1 MGAETTFLEPK
12 LLQFFEALY
21 RLGSATRAAEALGVS
36 QPTVSIWLA
45 HMRKTL
51 NDPLFVRTPAGM
63 KPTPR
68 ADAMIETVRSV
79 LDGLRHLSEIDQ
91 GIDPASMDRTFRI
104 FMTDASH
111 ITLLPRL
118 FTHVRA
124 LAPRVKLEAVG
135 LTAQMAQELQSG
147 EADLALGLV
156 PGLESGF
163 YQQALFIQDWIC
175 LANPNH
181 PRLGDHLGL
190 ADYER
195 ESHVGIVGG
204 TGQRQLDA
212 AMSESK
218 VQRAVALRLPGFLGL
233 SAILATTDLIATL
246 PRQIGET
253 LALSAGL
260 KSFPCP
266 VPIPTFVVKQHWH
279 ARFHRDPANVW
290 LRGVCA
296 GLFMDATRIRTANA

>member
-1 MGAETTFLEPK
+1 MGAETPFLEPK

-21 RLGSATRAAEALGVS
+21 RLGSATRAAETLGVS

-45 HMRKTL
+45 QMRKTL
-51 NDPLFVRTPAGM
+51 NDPLFVRTPLGM

-79 LDGLRHLSEIDQ
+79 LDGLRHLSQIDRQ
-91 GIDPASMDRTFRI
+91 IEPASMERTFRI

-118 FTHVRA
+118 FTQVRA
-124 LAPRVKLEAVG
+124 LAPRVKLEAAS

-147 EADLALGLV
+147 EADLALGLI

-175 LANPNH
+175 LANPAH
-181 PRLGDHLGL
+181 PRLGDSLSL
-190 ADYER
+190 VEYER
-195 ESHVGIVGG
+195 EAHVGIVGG
-204 TGQRQLDA
+204 TGQRLLEA
-212 AMSESK
+212 AMTESK
-218 VQRAVALRLPGFLGL
+218 VNRTVALRLPGFLGL
-233 SAILATTDLIATL
+233 PAILATTDLIATL
-246 PRQIGET
+246 PRHIGET
-253 LALSAGL
+253 LARSAGL
-260 KSFPCP
+260 KRLPCP

-279 ARFHRDPANVW
+279 ARFHRDPANAW

-296 GLFMDATRIRTANA
+296 ELFMDATRVRTAQA

>member
-1 MGAETTFLEPK
+1 MGAETTLLEPK
-12 LLQFFEALY
+12 LLQFFEVLY
-21 RLGSATRAAEALGVS
+21 RLGSATRAAETLGVS
-36 QPTVSIWLA
+36 QPTVSLWLA
-45 HMRKTL
+45 HMRRVL

-68 ADAMIETVRSV
+68 AEAMIETVRGV
-79 LDGLRHLSEIDQ
+79 LDGLRHLSEIDRQ
-91 GIDPASMDRTFRI
+91 VDPASMDRTFKI

-111 ITLLPRL
+111 VTLLPRL
-118 FTHVRA
+118 FTQVRA

-135 LTAQMAQELQSG
+135 ITAQMAQELQSG
-147 EADLALGLV
+147 EADLALGLI

-175 LANPNH
+175 LASQDH
-181 PRLGDHLGL
+181 PRLGDGLGL

-195 ESHVGIVGG
+195 ESHAGIVGG
-204 TGQRQLDA
+204 TGQRLLDA
-212 AMSESK
+212 AMNEFK
-218 VQRAVALRLPGFLGL
+218 VNRAVALRLPGFLGL

-246 PRQIGET
+246 PRHIGET
-253 LALSAGL
+253 LARSAGL

-279 ARFHRDPANVW
+279 ARFHRDSANVW

-296 GLFMDATRIRTANA
+296 DLFMDATRIRSANA